1 MIDEIGL
8 VQRRLEEEGEKMLAF
23 FEGLP
28 GADWAQTVYV
38 DGSGWTVRDLLA
50 HFLSAEQTYV
60 EYIRRLLRGEAGLPP
75 DFDLNAFNE
84 AEVPRLTRLSTNEL
98 LGALRSA
105 RAATVTTVAGLVP
118 GDLECR
124 GWHPWLGDTDLG
136 SVLKL
141 LYRHPMIHLRDVRRA
156 LKTGKPVR
164 SSEGSEGGEEA
175 GG

>member
-1 MIDEIGL
+1 MISEIGL
-8 VQRRLEEEGEKMLAF
+8 VHRRLEEEGAKMQAF

-28 GADWAQTVYV
+28 AADWAQTVYL

-60 EYIRRLLRGEAGLPP
+60 EYIRRLLRGEAGLPA

-84 AEVPRLTRLSTNEL
+84 AEVPRLSRLPTSEL
-98 LGALRSA
+98 LGALQSA
-105 RAATVTTVAGLVP
+105 RAATVTTVAGLGP
-118 GDLECR
+118 DDLERR

-141 LYRHPMIHLRDVRRA
+141 LYRHPMIHLRDARRA

-164 SSEGSEGGEEA
+164 SSEGTQEGEEA
-175 GG
+175 G